1 MKITVQ
7 RTGGVAGLTRV
18 WSVRADTPTDKSR
31 WAPLIDAC
39 PWDAVP
45 ARGDLKQ
52 ADRFTFSIRA
62 GRHRATIPEQAV
74 TGPWRE
80 LVEQTRAA
88 AEAGNPD

>member
-7 RTGGVAGLTRV
+7 RIGGVAGLTRV

-31 WAPLIDAC
+31 WEPLIDAC
-39 PWDAVP
+39 PWDAAP
-45 ARGDLKQ
+45 ATGDSGQ
-52 ADRFTFSIRA
+52 ADRFTYSISA

-80 LVEQTRAA
+80 LVEQAKAA
-88 AEAGNPD
+88 AGSPD